1 MVYRKSRRNLTR
13 NRRNNRRN
21 APTRRNRRN
30 APTRRNRLNAPT
42 RRNRRN
48 RSRRAMMGG
57 MAPLGDTSMNMPMKD
72 SLAQGGQYLGIHKGQ
87 YGGGLGI
94 YPNTVVQGSIINAAQ
109 AGGSLGPY
117 PSSVVASTL
126 PTAMIPASR
135 TGPLDV
141 AIAGIQGMQDGGRRN
156 RNRRNRNRKTN
167 RRKHRGGS
175 HGGLHLSPAEVN
187 ANPMLLPSG
196 LEKQAGL
203 NYEWS
208 MAKDPSAFLPKA

>member
-1 MVYRKSRRNLTR
+1 
-13 NRRNNRRN
+13 
-21 APTRRNRRN
+21 
-30 APTRRNRLNAPT
+30 
-42 RRNRRN
+42 
-48 RSRRAMMGG
+48 MMGG

-87 YGGGLGI
+87 YGGGMGV
-94 YPNTVVQGSIINAAQ
+94 YPNSVVQGSIINAAQ
-109 AGGSLGPY
+109 AGGALGPY
-117 PSSVVASTL
+117 PSSVVSSTL
-126 PTAMIPASR
+126 PTSMIPASR
-135 TGPLDV
+135 TGPLDT

-156 RNRRNRNRKTN
+156 RRASRRNRNRN
-167 RRKHRGGS
+167 RKHRGGS

-187 ANPMLLPSG
+187 ANPMLLPTG

>member
-1 MVYRKSRRNLTR
+1 
-13 NRRNNRRN
+13 
-21 APTRRNRRN
+21 
-30 APTRRNRLNAPT
+30 
-42 RRNRRN
+42 
-48 RSRRAMMGG
+48 MMGG
-57 MAPLGDTSMNMPMKD
+57 MAPLGDASMNMPMKD

-167 RRKHRGGS
+167 RRKHRGGA

-196 LEKQAGL
+196 LEKQAAL

-208 MAKDPSAFLPKA
+208 MAKDPSAFLPNA